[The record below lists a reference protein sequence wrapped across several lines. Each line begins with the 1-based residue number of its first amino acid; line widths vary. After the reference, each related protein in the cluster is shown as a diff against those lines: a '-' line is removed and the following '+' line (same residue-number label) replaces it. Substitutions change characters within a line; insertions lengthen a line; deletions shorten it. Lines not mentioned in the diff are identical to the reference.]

1 MHVERIVQHVEW
13 VKKNKRESANR
24 RKTRRNRGTELSFD
38 LAAAPMSFPSTQAA
52 AKAERR
58 ESETAL
64 KLSCSLLVPA
74 VSPEKKKEENWKLE
88 TQTQAEIY
96 FLTLSSFLPMQ

>member
-38 LAAAPMSFPSTQAA
+38 LAAAPRADMSFPSAQ
-52 AKAERR
+52 AER
-58 ESETAL
+58 
-64 KLSCSLLVPA
+64 
-74 VSPEKKKEENWKLE
+74 
-88 TQTQAEIY
+88 
-96 FLTLSSFLPMQ
+96 

>member
-1 MHVERIVQHVEW
+1 MSKELFSMLND

-38 LAAAPMSFPSTQAA
+38 LAAAPRADMSFPSAQAA

-64 KLSCSLLVPA
+64 KLSCSRLVPA
-74 VSPEKKKEENWKLE
+74 VSPEKKDKN
-88 TQTQAEIY
+88 
-96 FLTLSSFLPMQ
+96 